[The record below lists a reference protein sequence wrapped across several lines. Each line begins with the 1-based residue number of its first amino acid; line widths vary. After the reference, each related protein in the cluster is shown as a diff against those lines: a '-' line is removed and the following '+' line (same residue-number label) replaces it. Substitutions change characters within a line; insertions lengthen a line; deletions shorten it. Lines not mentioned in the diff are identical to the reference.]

1 MGDTVLLCG
10 CSPAE
15 RRLAYILRTFG
26 STWYSPGRQMDANTA
41 LTVRESVLFPRKCPD
56 EGILVLGSHLQKK
69 PFPLPEQLIPVFDSA
84 NTRAVHLL
92 SRASRSGLSFGCAP
106 QDTLSLASLSDSQA
120 VVSLQR
126 TLITLHGHVLE
137 PRDLTV
143 RLRGSCELF
152 ELMAVCAILLLC
164 ERIPDGQI
172 SIPFAF

>member
-1 MGDTVLLCG
+1 M
-10 CSPAE
+10 E
-15 RRLAYILRTFG
+15 ELRKIDIHAHAVF
-26 STWYSPGRQMDANTA
+26 SE
-41 LTVRESVLFPRKCPD
+41 LTPPHKATGMR
-56 EGILVLGSHLQKK
+56 
-69 PFPLPEQLIPVFDSA
+69 FPLPEQLIPVFDSA